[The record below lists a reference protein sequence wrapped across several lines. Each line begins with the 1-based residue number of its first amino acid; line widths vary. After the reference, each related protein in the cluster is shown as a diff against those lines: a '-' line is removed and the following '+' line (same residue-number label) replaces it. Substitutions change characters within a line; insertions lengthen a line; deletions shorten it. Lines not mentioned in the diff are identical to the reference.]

1 MIKEIIKVKLTT
13 EFKKQAMDKLD
24 ETIEN
29 VLEKRNAKLT
39 PQEKRKIK
47 NLSLDQVNVNVSQR
61 SKCKTMWVFDTEN
74 YIPVPVKVE
83 SKLKSIEECLKTNP
97 NANYFKIQSN
107 LTWTFKKSN
116 SKNMGVTKEE
126 FENEVLKILI
136 EDFETAAFY
145 GVLSYVN

>member
-1 MIKEIIKVKLTT
+1 MIKETIKVKLTT

-29 VLEKRNAKLT
+29 VLDKKNTKLT

-61 SKCKTMWVFDTEN
+61 SKCKTMWVFDTES
-74 YIPVPVKVE
+74 YIPVTVKVE
-83 SKLKSIEECLKTNP
+83 SKLQSIEECLKTTP
-97 NANYFKIQSN
+97 NANYFKIQNN
-107 LTWTFKKSN
+107 LIWTFKKAN
-116 SKNMGVTKEE
+116 SKDMGVTKEE

>member
-61 SKCKTMWVFDTEN
+61 SKYKTMWVFDTEN

-83 SKLKSIEECLKTNP
+83 SKLKSIKECLKTNP

-107 LTWTFKKSN
+107 LTWTFKKAN
-116 SKNMGVTKEE
+116 SKDMGVTKEE

-145 GVLSYVN
+145 GVLSYID

>member
-1 MIKEIIKVKLTT
+1 MIKETIKVKLTT

-29 VLEKRNAKLT
+29 VLDKKNTKLT

-61 SKCKTMWVFDTEN
+61 SKCKTMWVFDTES
-74 YIPVPVKVE
+74 YIPVTVKVE
-83 SKLKSIEECLKTNP
+83 SKLQSIEECLKTTP
-97 NANYFKIQSN
+97 NANYFKIQNN
-107 LTWTFKKSN
+107 LTWTFKKAN
-116 SKNMGVTKEE
+116 SKDMGVTKEE

>member
-1 MIKEIIKVKLTT
+1 MIKETIKVKLTT
-13 EFKKQAMDKLD
+13 KFKEQAMDKLD

-29 VLEKRNAKLT
+29 VLDKKNAKLT

-61 SKCKTMWVFDTEN
+61 SKCKTMWVFDTES
-74 YIPVPVKVE
+74 YIPVTVKVE
-83 SKLKSIEECLKTNP
+83 SKLQSIEECLKTTP
-97 NANYFKIQSN
+97 NANYFKIQNN
-107 LTWTFKKSN
+107 LTWTFKKEN
-116 SKNMGVTKEE
+116 SKDMGVTKEE
-126 FENEVLKILI
+126 LENEVLKILI